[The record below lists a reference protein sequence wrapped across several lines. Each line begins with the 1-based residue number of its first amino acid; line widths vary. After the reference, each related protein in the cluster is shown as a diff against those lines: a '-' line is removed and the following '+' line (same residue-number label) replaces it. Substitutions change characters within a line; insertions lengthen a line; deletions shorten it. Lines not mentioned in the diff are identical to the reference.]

1 MAGALPWTRRQTKL
15 PDLDPLNAM
24 LATLETASHLEVL
37 VQRGV
42 LARTEQDGVDHYAT
56 A

>member
-1 MAGALPWTRRQTKL
+1 
-15 PDLDPLNAM
+15 M

-42 LARTEQDGVDHYAT
+42 LTRTDQDGIDYYSR
-56 A
+56 